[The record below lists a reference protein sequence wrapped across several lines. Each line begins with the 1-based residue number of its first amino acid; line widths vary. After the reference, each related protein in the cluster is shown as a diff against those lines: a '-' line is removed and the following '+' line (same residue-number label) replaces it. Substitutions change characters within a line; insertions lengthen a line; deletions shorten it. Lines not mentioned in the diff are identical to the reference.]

1 MSGMRQLILWTGPKH
16 AGKTTTV
23 LQLVEAVRRKGLV
36 VGGVVA
42 PSVRR
47 NGRLVGFNCLD
58 LGTGKQAALARLG
71 RGHAQAG
78 RFNFQHE
85 GLQLGT
91 QALSPAATRNADLI
105 VVDEY
110 GPFELANGG
119 WRKAVDRLMA
129 CRGAPILMIVRQEL
143 TDQVAQV
150 YPQAPCRQLPAN
162 DPDSITKVIA
172 ILEGKISGD
181 GHANRRSAKPSP
193 ADGVR

>member
-1 MSGMRQLILWTGPKH
+1 MRQLILWTGPKH
-16 AGKTTTV
+16 TGKTTKV
-23 LQLVEAVRRKGLV
+23 LQLVETVRRKGLV
-36 VGGVVA
+36 VAGVAA
-42 PSVRR
+42 PCVRR
-47 NGRLVGFNCLD
+47 NGRLVGFNCIN

-71 RGHAQAG
+71 RGHAHAG
-78 RFNFQHE
+78 RFNFLHE

-91 QALSPAATRNADLI
+91 QALSPAATSDADLV

-129 CRGAPILMIVRQEL
+129 SRGAPILMVVRQEL
-143 TDQVAQV
+143 ADQVAKV

-162 DPDSITKVIA
+162 DPDSIMEVIVL
-172 ILEGKISGD
+172 LEGKIPGD
-181 GHANRRSAKPSP
+181 GHANRRSTKPSP